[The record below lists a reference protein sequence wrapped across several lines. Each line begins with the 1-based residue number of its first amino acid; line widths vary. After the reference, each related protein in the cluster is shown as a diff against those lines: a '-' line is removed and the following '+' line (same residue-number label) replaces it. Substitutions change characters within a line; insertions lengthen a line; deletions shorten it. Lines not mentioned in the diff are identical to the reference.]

1 MEEKTTPV
9 SEAQAEETVRINP
22 SAPQSPYTGFA
33 AKMDKF
39 WNITASG
46 SNFKKEIVAGL
57 TTFMTMC
64 YILMVNAGMFTNVG
78 VSYGAM
84 YITTALAA
92 IVGTLMMAFWAKMP
106 FAQAP
111 GMGLNAFFVFTVC
124 APWVYGYSYA
134 NGLVIILASGILFT
148 CLTFGGIRQKIV
160 RAVPMCV
167 RIAIPAGIGLFI
179 AFVGMQ
185 GIHLI
190 QSDAILV
197 DGAVS
202 SSTIVKLIPMLV
214 VGKSAVSF
222 TALWPVAVCLLT
234 LFGIAA
240 LSKKNVKGS
249 ILWGMLGG
257 TVLYYAVGACVP
269 SMREVIKA
277 TVTWQ
282 SPFKAFED
290 FGTQT
295 VGKVFTEGFK
305 GLFSDASSV
314 LNFIAVFI
322 SFALVDMFDTIGT
335 LLGTCQRA
343 DMLDENGEVP
353 NINKALLCDSVAT
366 MAGAVLGTS
375 TVTTFVESSAGVA
388 VGGRTGFTAFVVAVL
403 FFIAMFL
410 SPLAALIPTAATS
423 AALIYVGV
431 LMMGG
436 VTEIEWR
443 DPSQAVPAFLTI
455 AMMPL
460 TYSISYGIAFGFIS
474 FVVIKL
480 FTGKVKEIHPI
491 AAGLAV
497 LFLLNFLFVNHG

>member
-1 MEEKTTPV
+1 MEENTSTPV
-9 SEAQAEETVRINP
+9 TEAAAEETQVQTNP
-22 SAPQSPYTGFA
+22 SAPQNPYTGFA

-39 WNITASG
+39 WKITENG
-46 SNFKKEIVAGL
+46 SSIKKEIVAGV

-64 YILMVNAGMFTNVG
+64 YILMVNSGMFADLGT

-111 GMGLNAFFVFTVC
+111 GMGLNAFFVYTVC
-124 APWVYGYSYA
+124 FGYGYTYPQA
-134 NGLVIILASGILFT
+134 LVIILFSGILFT
-148 CLTFGGIRQKIV
+148 CLTFGGVREKIV

-185 GIHLI
+185 NIHLI
-190 QSDAILV
+190 EANGSTLV
-197 DGAVS
+197 QLIKMNIVGADRV
-202 SSTIVKLIPMLV
+202 
-214 VGKSAVSF
+214 AF
-222 TALWPVAVCLLT
+222 TSLWPVIVTIIT

-240 LSKKNVKGS
+240 LAKKNVKGS
-249 ILWGMLGG
+249 ILWGILGG
-257 TVLYYAVGACVP
+257 TVLYYAVGCCVP
-269 SMREVIKA
+269 SQLEVIKA
-277 TVTWQ
+277 NVKWQ
-282 SPFKAFED
+282 SPFAAFED
-290 FGTQT
+290 FGTQSI
-295 VGKVFTEGFK
+295 GKVFTEGFN
-305 GLFSDASSV
+305 GLFTNFSSV
-314 LNFIAVFI
+314 MNFIAIFI
-322 SFALVDMFDTIGT
+322 SFAMVDMFDTIGT

-343 DMLDENGEVP
+343 NMLDENGEVP

-375 TVTTFVESSAGVA
+375 TVTTYVESSAGVA
-388 VGGRTGFTAFVVAVL
+388 AGGRTGMTAFVVAAL
-403 FFIAMFL
+403 FFVAMFL
-410 SPLAALIPTAATS
+410 SPLAALIPSAATA

-436 VTEIEWR
+436 VTEIEWH
-443 DPSQAVPAFLTI
+443 DPAQAVPAFLTI

-474 FVVIKL
+474 YVVIKL

-491 AAGLAV
+491 TAVLAV
-497 LFLLNFLFVNHG
+497 LFLLNFLLVNHG